1 MMTGKVEAPML
12 NEKIPYRSVQLITAD
27 GKNLG
32 TVSRDDALRMAREA
46 GLDLV
51 ILSDKDTGVPV
62 AKIMDYGKA
71 SYAKKKQL
79 ATAKKKQ
86 HVILIKEVQL
96 GPKIGEHDFR
106 TKLNSVVRF
115 LSDGNHV
122 KIVITFRGRE
132 AAIRDQ
138 RGAEMFSVIDSFLA
152 EYYND
157 KVTYDK
163 NVKTNTTWMRIYST
177 K

>member
-1 MMTGKVEAPML
+1 MTTGRIEAPMI
-12 NEKIPYRSVQLITAD
+12 NEKIPYRTVQLITAD
-27 GKNLG
+27 GKNFG
-32 TVSRDDALRMAREA
+32 VISRDEALRMAREI

-51 ILSDKDTGVPV
+51 ILSEKETGVPI

-86 HVILIKEVQL
+86 HTILVKEVQL
-96 GPKIGEHDFR
+96 GPKIGDHDFR
-106 TKLNSVVRF
+106 TKMNNALRF
-115 LSDGNHV
+115 LADGNHV

-138 RGAEMFSVIDSFLA
+138 RGAEMFAQIDAIFA
-152 EYYND
+152 EKYGE
-157 KVTYDK
+157 KVFYEKDL
-163 NVKTNTTWMRIYST
+163 KTGTTWTRIYYT